1 MCYTTDMERQV
12 KATLINI
19 KPMANMSVFGTFFAM
34 AQAAGASRRAYI
46 SAGAIASQIGLSK
59 RSVYSGQR
67 RLAQLGW
74 IRRAQGGGWEIALVD
89 DHGNPTWGGK

>member
-1 MCYTTDMERQV
+1 MERQV

-19 KPMANMSVFGTFFAM
+19 KPMANMSCFGTFFAM

-59 RSVYSGQR
+59 CSVYAGQR

-74 IRRAQGGGWEIALVD
+74 IRRAQGGWEIALVD
-89 DHGNPTWGGK
+89 DHGNPTWGEK